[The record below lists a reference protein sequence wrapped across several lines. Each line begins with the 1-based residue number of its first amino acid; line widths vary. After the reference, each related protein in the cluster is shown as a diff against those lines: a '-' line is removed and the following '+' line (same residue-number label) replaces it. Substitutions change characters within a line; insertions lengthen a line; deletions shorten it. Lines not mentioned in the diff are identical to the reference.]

1 MTNEEQKKVKAIF
14 LDPDWFLVKRMF
26 NQYLEGLLDI
36 KNLDLKN
43 DAQAVKGEVKAK
55 IDFYNITQQ
64 FFNDADLL
72 IAQLEE
78 QKQSM
83 E

>member
-55 IDFYNITQQ
+55 IDFYNVTQQ